1 MTAQQYKRADSRV
14 FPTVLVV
21 LMGILLNLF
30 GLISA
35 QGPSPRIFIGIG
47 VTIVGIIT
55 CIFGYIKFKGTKKCG
70 LVMPIAAAVVY
81 IAMVV
86 CVDIVFFYPLM
97 AAVLVIMMA
106 YSSFKRIATIGGTM
120 MFVFVF
126 KTIRL
131 CLQKEIEM
139 MEGGTTIVV
148 MTFVLVS
155 VLVVTKLLNRFSNEN
170 LSAVEEGANKQREA
184 AERMTQVSE
193 NIVTH
198 FDEANVYIQDLSSA
212 LDTSNFSMQNI
223 ASSVENTAKAIQE
236 QTQMCQDI
244 QSNAENARE
253 QTEVMV
259 EASSKALQDVSQGAK
274 AMEELHSHA
283 QLVERENHETVT
295 YVEALNDRAKQVVNI
310 LGTIV
315 NISSQTNLLALNAS
329 IEAARAG
336 EAGKGFAVVAD
347 EIRELSE
354 QTKKATESISKILNE
369 LNKDV
374 EGVTTSINRSVQAVE
389 QQNTLIEETKGKFD
403 AIDSGVNEL
412 MNVINNFKIVIE
424 EITEAT
430 AVIADGIT
438 DLSANSEEVAATSNE
453 GSQLMTKAVG
463 DMGKVNGALTN
474 IYNLAQTLSE

>member
-14 FPTVLVV
+14 FPTVMVV
-21 LMGILLNLF
+21 LVGILLNMF
-30 GLISA
+30 GLISVE
-35 QGPSPRIFIGIG
+35 GPTPRIFIGIG
-47 VTIVGIIT
+47 ATIVGIIT
-55 CIFGYIKFKGTKKCG
+55 SIFTYIKFKGTKKCG
-70 LVMPIAAAVVY
+70 IIMPIAAGLVY
-81 IAMVV
+81 IVMVV

-106 YSSFKRIATIGGTM
+106 YSSFKRIAGIGGAM
-120 MFVFVF
+120 MLVFII
-126 KTIRL
+126 KTLRL

-148 MTFVLVS
+148 MAFVLVS

-170 LSAVEEGANKQREA
+170 LAAVEEGANKQREA
-184 AERMTQVSE
+184 ADRMTEVSE
-193 NIVTH
+193 NIVSH
-198 FDEANVYIQDLSSA
+198 FDEANVYIKDLSSA

-223 ASSVENTAKAIQE
+223 ASSVENTARAIQE

-412 MNVINNFKIVIE
+412 MNVINNFKLVIG

>member
-14 FPTVLVV
+14 FPTVMVV
-21 LMGILLNLF
+21 IIGILLNLF
-30 GLISA
+30 GLISV
-35 QGPSPRIFIGIG
+35 QGPSPRIFIGIAASILG
-47 VTIVGIIT
+47 VIVS
-55 CIFGYIKFKGTKKCG
+55 IFGYVKYKGTRKCG
-70 LVMPIAAAVVY
+70 LIMPIAAAVVY
-81 IAMVV
+81 IVMVV

-106 YSSFKRIATIGGTM
+106 YSSFKRIATIGGAM
-120 MFVFVF
+120 MFVFIF
-126 KTIRL
+126 KTARL

-148 MTFVLVS
+148 MAFVLVS

-170 LSAVEEGANKQREA
+170 LKAVEEGANKQKEA
-184 AERMTQVSE
+184 AERMSQVSDD
-193 NIVTH
+193 IITH
-198 FDEANVYIQDLSSA
+198 FDEANVYIKDLSTA

-223 ASSVENTAKAIQE
+223 ASSVENTARAIQE

-259 EASSKALQDVSQGAK
+259 EASGKALQDVSQGAK

-283 QLVERENHETVT
+283 QLVEKENRDTVA
-295 YVEALNDRAKQVVNI
+295 YVEALNDRTKQVVNI
-310 LGTIV
+310 LGTIM

-354 QTKKATESISKILNE
+354 QTKHATESITKILNE

-374 EGVTTSINRSVQAVE
+374 NGVTTSINRSVQAVE

-412 MNVINNFKIVIE
+412 MNVINNFKLVIG

-453 GSQLMTKAVG
+453 GTQLMTKAVG
-463 DMGKVNGALTN
+463 DMGKVNGALTD
-474 IYNLAQTLSE
+474 IYNLAQSLNA

>member
-21 LMGILLNLF
+21 LFGILLNLF

-35 QGPSPRIFIGIG
+35 QGQSSRIFIGIG

-55 CIFGYIKFKGTKKCG
+55 CIFSYIKFKGTKKCG
-70 LVMPIAAAVVY
+70 LIMPIAAAVVY

-106 YSSFKRIATIGGTM
+106 YSDFKRIASIGGAM

-131 CLQKEIEM
+131 CLQKQIEM

-184 AERMTQVSE
+184 AERMSQVSE

-283 QLVERENHETVT
+283 QLVEKENHETVT

-354 QTKKATESISKILNE
+354 QTKKATESISNILNE

-412 MNVINNFKIVIE
+412 MNVINNFKLVIE

>member
-21 LMGILLNLF
+21 LFGILLNLF

-35 QGPSPRIFIGIG
+35 QGQSSRIFIGIG

-55 CIFGYIKFKGTKKCG
+55 CIFSYIKFKGTKKCG
-70 LVMPIAAAVVY
+70 LIMPIAAAVVY

-106 YSSFKRIATIGGTM
+106 YSDFKRIASIGGAM

-131 CLQKEIEM
+131 CLQKQIEM

-184 AERMTQVSE
+184 AERMSQVSE

-283 QLVERENHETVT
+283 QLVEKENHETVT

-329 IEAARAG
+329 SEAARAG

-354 QTKKATESISKILNE
+354 QTKKATESISNILNE

-412 MNVINNFKIVIE
+412 MNVINNFKLVIE